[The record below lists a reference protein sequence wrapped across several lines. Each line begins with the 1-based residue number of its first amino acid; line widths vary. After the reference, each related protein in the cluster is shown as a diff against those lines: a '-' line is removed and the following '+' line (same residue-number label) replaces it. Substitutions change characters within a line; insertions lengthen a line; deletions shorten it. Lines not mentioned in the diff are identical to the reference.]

1 MEVLHGEI
9 PACCICRAFVF
20 STYAGFLPISNIH
33 QPTCCFGYSSMLE
46 MYSSTSSAPAA
57 KLPARVLK
65 ILGFLLLMKQHL
77 VYDPIK
83 SLSFR
88 ANWIISNDFHGQ
100 NEQNQQKNSRQLC
113 VFLPESRWV
122 VYMSDSTKKQK
133 NIHHP
138 ELRRAGRSRSDRH
151 RKQRPLCTFHRLLIG
166 DCEGGGRLCRGAL
179 VPLRL
184 EHHGRREGGADRP
197 TNDQRVGLCCAF
209 LCCAASERR
218 SKVWRWKMSQM
229 MLVMVKGRLFSGH
242 SQNAVKDDLCEWNL
256 GLFNSGEF

>member
-1 MEVLHGEI
+1 
-9 PACCICRAFVF
+9 
-20 STYAGFLPISNIH
+20 
-33 QPTCCFGYSSMLE
+33 

-65 ILGFLLLMKQHL
+65 ILGFLLLLKQRIW
-77 VYDPIK
+77 YTTP
-83 SLSFR
+83 SNLSVFEQTE
-88 ANWIISNDFHGQ
+88 SFLSDF

-122 VYMSDSTKKQK
+122 VYMSDSTKKQE
-133 NIHHP
+133 NIHQHP

-218 SKVWRWKMSQM
+218 SKV
-229 MLVMVKGRLFSGH
+229 
-242 SQNAVKDDLCEWNL
+242 
-256 GLFNSGEF
+256 